1 MFISKKFSAS
11 LLALVMLTGLLA
23 GCGAK
28 SPKASEGLEFSS
40 NGDGTCTWTGVG
52 SCEDNEI
59 FVPEKNGDETVT
71 AVAKNTLGSDSKV
84 TKVTL
89 PGSVASIQAGAFMNA
104 KTLEEVTL
112 NKGLKVIEEDAFRGC
127 EKLQSITFP
136 EGLESIGDWA
146 FFQCTAL
153 TEIIL
158 PEGLTELGDFAFNY
172 CSNVKKIH
180 IPSTL
185 NAVKF
190 AGPEGTDADRGG
202 QFDTV
207 NLEEFSYAGNWGY
220 YRINVGYRDGD
231 TVFKPYYYGEL
242 VRDAEKMEYP
252 NQYASLTEA
261 NTQSIICA
269 LLNKQSITVN
279 GESWAMTT
287 QKPVGTY
294 IVEDKYGYVK
304 AAFTEDGTVSLNYMT
319 YSVDETVVSGTY
331 TYDETANTY
340 HFEGTGSYDGQ
351 SVSIVKDF
359 VFFEDTM
366 YCHDVIDVDGSK
378 TENMWFWVVDNK

>member
-1 MFISKKFSAS
+1 MLVCKKILSV
-11 LLALVMLTGLLA
+11 LLALVMLAGLLA

-28 SPKASEGLEFSS
+28 NPKASEGLEFTS

-52 SCEDNEI
+52 ICEDTEI
-59 FVPEKNGDETVT
+59 VVPEKNGDETVT
-71 AVAKNTLGSDSKV
+71 AVAKNALDFNSKV

-89 PGSVASIQAGAFMNA
+89 PGSVITIQAGAFMNVKA
-104 KTLEEVTL
+104 LEEVIL

-127 EKLQSITFP
+127 EKLQGITFP
-136 EGLESIGDWA
+136 EGLERIGEWA
-146 FFQCTAL
+146 FFQCEAL

-158 PEGLTELGDFAFNY
+158 PEGLTELGDFAFTG
-172 CSNVKKIH
+172 CSNVNKLH

-185 NAVKF
+185 NAVEF
-190 AGPEGTDADRGG
+190 SGPEGTGADIGG
-202 QFDTV
+202 QFDTTS
-207 NLEEFSYAGNWGY
+207 LKEFSYGGSFTCY
-220 YRINVGYRDGD
+220 SLNVVRGD
-231 TVFKPYYYGEL
+231 EAEFTPYYYGSL
-242 VRDAEKMEYP
+242 IRDVKKTEYP
-252 NQYASLTEA
+252 NIYTSLTEA
-261 NTQSIICA
+261 NTQSIICS
-269 LLNKQSITVN
+269 LLNKKSITVN

-304 AAFTEDGTVSLNYMT
+304 AAFTEDGTVSLNYLI

-331 TYDETANTY
+331 TYNETANTY
-340 HFEGTGSYDGQ
+340 HFEGAGSYDGQ

-359 VFFEDTM
+359 VFFGDTM

-378 TENMWFWVVDNK
+378 TENKWFWVVDNK